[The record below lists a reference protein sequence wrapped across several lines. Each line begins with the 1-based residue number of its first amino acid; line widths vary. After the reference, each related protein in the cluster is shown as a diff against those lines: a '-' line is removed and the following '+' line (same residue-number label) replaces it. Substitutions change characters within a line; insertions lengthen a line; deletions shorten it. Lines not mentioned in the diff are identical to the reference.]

1 MISQNLLAK
10 PIDFE
15 GLSKFDLNDIQTI
28 TSIDIYDQNLQIND
42 IDKILKELSMS
53 DLIYEIS
60 LEETNEQYIFSIT
73 EADIIE
79 NVYINNNVWIN
90 IEVFKIK

>member
-1 MISQNLLAK
+1 MISQNLFAK

-15 GLSKFDLNDIQTI
+15 GLSKFNLNDIQTI

-60 LEETNEQYIFSIT
+60 FKETNEQYIFSIMRPISL
-73 EADIIE
+73 ECL
-79 NVYINNNVWIN
+79 Y
-90 IEVFKIK
+90 